1 MQLRRVQTIAFAVL
15 AASLCVDGRAALAQ
29 STGDPFIGTWRLN
42 RAASTFDPGPPPES
56 RTTTFEMVGDAIRH
70 VTVTRSRWQ
79 NENNPTGLGGTDRV
93 EYTAKLDRQDYPIT
107 NSFLSRVSLRRI
119 DARTI
124 ERTGKL
130 NGEAVERST
139 RTVSRDGRTLTI
151 TTKGTNDG
159 GPYSSVQVFER
170 VKP

>member
-1 MQLRRVQTIAFAVL
+1 MFRSHRRDLAVAAGLLCLGAVAIGAQNTI
-15 AASLCVDGRAALAQ
+15 
-29 STGDPFIGTWRLN
+29 DPFLGTWRLN

-56 RTTTFEMVGDAIRH
+56 RTTTFEMVGDAVRH
-70 VTVTRSRWQ
+70 TTVTRSRWQ

-93 EYTAKLDRQDYPIT
+93 EYTAKLDGQDVPIT

-130 NGEAVERST
+130 NGEVVETST
-139 RTVSRDGRTLTI
+139 RTVSKDGRTLTI
-151 TTKGTNDG
+151 TTKGTNDA